1 MFFYFIWI
9 DSFKTHIIFNELVRR
24 GYSIDVGVVI
34 ANESNSLGKKIRV
47 QREIDFVVNRS
58 GERLYIQSAYA
69 LSDEEKRRQEL
80 RPFSLTGDSF
90 RKIVIRQDMR
100 GKWYSDE
107 GILNLGVY
115 DFLLEPSIL
124 DNVS

>member
-1 MFFYFIWI
+1 MENIV
-9 DSFKTHIIFNELVRR
+9 FNELVRR
-24 GYSIDVGVVI
+24 GYSVDVGVVI
-34 ANESNSLGKKIRV
+34 ANERNSLGRNVRV

-69 LSDEEKRRQEL
+69 LPDDEKRLQEL

-90 RKIVIRQDMR
+90 RKIVVRHDVGR
-100 GKWYSDE
+100 RWYNDD
-107 GILNLGVY
+107 GVLNLGIY

-124 DNVS
+124 DNALL